1 MKATAVYLILAT
13 IFALVGGVILKAGFL
28 DRDLARVEEQLVAS
42 DYEQV
47 QPVLDDA
54 ERFYGY
60 ASRLPWVGS
69 RPLTEVRTRKA
80 AVQYWQGN
88 YSALMT
94 GNDPLARASQD
105 GAEYQFLVATA
116 MYRDSL
122 RRAED
127 RATMI
132 EALDT
137 GIAGYLAVL
146 KTAPQHRAAAY
157 NYEYLVR
164 VRDELDKNRRK
175 PVPPK
180 DPDSQHGMAGRTE
193 ERGDTSKF
201 KTYVPHDSK
210 ELEKNPNAEAGKSA
224 PIKKKG

>member
-1 MKATAVYLILAT
+1 MKATAVYLVLAAM
-13 IFALVGGVILKAGFL
+13 FALVGGAILKAGLL

-42 DYEQV
+42 EYEQV

-69 RPLTEVRTRKA
+69 GPLHEVRTRKA

-116 MYRDSL
+116 MYRDRL
-122 RRAED
+122 NRADD

-164 VRDELDKNRRK
+164 VRDELDKGRRK
-175 PVPPK
+175 TLPPK
-180 DPDSQHGMAGRTE
+180 DPDSQHGTAGRTE

-201 KTYVPHDSK
+201 KTYVPHDEK
-210 ELEKNPNAEAGKSA
+210 ELEKNPNAEAGRAA